1 MMRRVFT
8 AAATLCLTASV
19 ALADWKAQTG
29 ADMMTDEKWAA
40 MAGETDLGTLFII
53 KCWEKGNIQA
63 VVPVGPYDASA
74 SFGPRVTAK
83 FRVDEGEPFEI
94 MMSPTNIKGFLA
106 MGAADDDARTIF
118 KNVAAAKERV
128 IVVIDNGAMFLKAN
142 AHGVAKAAEALSKLC
157 KFPDSSKS
165 E

>member
-1 MMRRVFT
+1 MVRRLST
-8 AAATLCLTASV
+8 AAAALCLTASA

-29 ADMMTDEKWAA
+29 ADMVTDEKWAA

-63 VVPVGPYDASA
+63 VVPVGPYEASA

-83 FRVDEGEPFEI
+83 FRVDKGEPFEI

-142 AHGVAKAAEALSKLC
+142 AHGVAKAAEALTKLC

>member
-8 AAATLCLTASV
+8 AAAVLCLTASA

-29 ADMMTDEKWAA
+29 ADMMTNEKWAA
-40 MAGETDLGTLFII
+40 MAGEMDLGTFFII

-83 FRVDEGEPFEI
+83 FRVDKGEPFEI

-118 KNVAAAKERV
+118 KYVAAAKERV
-128 IVVIDNGAMFLKAN
+128 IVVIDNGAMLLKAN
-142 AHGVAKAAEALSKLC
+142 ALGVAKAAKALTKLC